1 MITLIIGGVIGW
13 LASIVMKANGQMGIL
28 AKVIVG
34 IVGSYL
40 GVALANALGV
50 HTNTAPAAWIGAA
63 LGAALLIW
71 LLRALGVFPGWPRF
85 VNPMEHEMSMSVAK
99 ISEIVSE
106 LTKTTAE
113 SLDGAIKQ
121 GVAGGNKT
129 LRDLRVWWIKE
140 ERVTKGSL
148 TEYQVNMMIG
158 FVIDD

>member
-1 MITLIIGGVIGW
+1 
-13 LASIVMKANGQMGIL
+13 
-28 AKVIVG
+28 
-34 IVGSYL
+34 
-40 GVALANALGV
+40 
-50 HTNTAPAAWIGAA
+50 
-63 LGAALLIW
+63 
-71 LLRALGVFPGWPRF
+71 
-85 VNPMEHEMSMSVAK
+85 MSMSVAR

-121 GVAGGNKT
+121 GIAGGNEP

-140 ERVTKGSL
+140 ERIAKGAA